1 VPFELH
7 IALRYLLAKRR
18 QAFISLISLI
28 STLGVAVGV
37 TALIVALALMTGLQ
51 NELRDRILGS
61 QAHIYL
67 WKAGGIEDYRAE
79 VRRLDAIPDVT
90 GAAPAIFGKAI
101 ARTSAGDAFIT
112 FKGIDPA
119 LESRVTDLGRAMRRG
134 SLDALA
140 HRSEDAPPPILI
152 GEDLSNQLSAFV
164 GDDVSL
170 ITPEGTL
177 SPMGLIPRTRRFR
190 VAGVF
195 KLGLYEYDSAMGVV
209 SLEDAA
215 SLRGIDQ
222 PDLLELKVR
231 DVYDAPALADRIPDL
246 LGGDYDAEDWADRN
260 QSLFSALWLEKM
272 AISITIGL
280 IVMVAALNI
289 IASLIL
295 LVMEKSR
302 DIAILKTMGA
312 SSRSVMFIF
321 MIQGLVIGLAGTT
334 AGAVLGWS
342 VSRVVDRYKLIRV
355 PTDVY
360 QISHV
365 PFTIVPGDMV
375 VVVVAAVLICFLAT
389 IYPARQA
396 ARLDPVQ
403 ALRFE

>member
-7 IALRYLLAKRR
+7 IAFRYLFAKRR
-18 QAFISLISLI
+18 QAFISMISLI
-28 STLGVAVGV
+28 STIGVAVGV
-37 TALIVALALMTGLQ
+37 TALIVVLALMTGLQ

-67 WKAGGIEDYRAE
+67 WKAGGITDYHAE
-79 VRRLDAIPDVT
+79 VERVRALPGVT

-101 ARTSAGDAFIT
+101 ARTQAGDAFIT
-112 FKGIDPA
+112 FKGIDPS
-119 LESRVTDLGRAMRRG
+119 LEAQVTDLGRAMRRG
-134 SLDALA
+134 RLSALA
-140 HRSEDAPPPILI
+140 HQPEEALPAILI
-152 GEDLSNQLSAFV
+152 GEDLSNQISAFV

-190 VAGVF
+190 VAGTF
-195 KLGLYEYDSAMGVV
+195 KLGLYEYDSAMGVM

-215 SLRGIDQ
+215 SLSGVEEPQ
-222 PDLLELKVR
+222 LLELKVA
-231 DVYDAPALADRIPDL
+231 DVYDAPALADQIPEQ
-246 LGGDYDAEDWADRN
+246 LGEPYDAEDWADRN
-260 QSLFSALWLEKM
+260 QSLFSALWLEKVAM
-272 AISITIGL
+272 SITIGL

-302 DIAILKTMGA
+302 DIGILKTMGA
-312 SSRSVMFIF
+312 SSRSVMWIF
-321 MIQGLVIGLAGTT
+321 MVQGLVIGLVGTS
-334 AGAVLGWS
+334 AGAVLGWTLA
-342 VSRVVDRYKLIRV
+342 RVVDRYQLIPV

-360 QISHV
+360 QISHL
-365 PFTIVPGDMV
+365 PLTIVPLDLIIV
-375 VVVVAAVLICFLAT
+375 VVSAVVICFLAT

-403 ALRFE
+403 ALRYE

>member
-1 VPFELH
+1 MPFELH
-7 IALRYLLAKRR
+7 IAFRYLFAKRR
-18 QAFISLISLI
+18 QAFISMISLI
-28 STLGVAVGV
+28 STIGVAVGV
-37 TALIVALALMTGLQ
+37 TALIVVLALMTGLQ

-67 WKAGGIEDYRAE
+67 WKAGGITDYHAE
-79 VRRLDAIPDVT
+79 VERVRALPGVT

-101 ARTSAGDAFIT
+101 ARTQAGDAFIT
-112 FKGIDPA
+112 FKGIDPS
-119 LESRVTDLGRAMRRG
+119 LEAQVTDLGRAMRRG
-134 SLDALA
+134 RLSALA
-140 HRSEDAPPPILI
+140 HQPEEAPPAILI
-152 GEDLSNQLSAFV
+152 GEDLSNQISAFV

-190 VAGVF
+190 VAGTF
-195 KLGLYEYDSAMGVV
+195 KLGLYEYDSAMGVM

-215 SLRGIDQ
+215 SLSGVEEPQ
-222 PDLLELKVR
+222 LLELKVA
-231 DVYDAPALADRIPDL
+231 DVYDAPALADQIPEQ
-246 LGGDYDAEDWADRN
+246 LGEPYDAEDWADRN
-260 QSLFSALWLEKM
+260 QSLFSALWLEKVAM
-272 AISITIGL
+272 SITIGL

-302 DIAILKTMGA
+302 DIGILKTMGA
-312 SSRSVMFIF
+312 SSRSVMWIF
-321 MIQGLVIGLAGTT
+321 MVQGLVIGLVGTS
-334 AGAVLGWS
+334 AGAVLGWTLA
-342 VSRVVDRYKLIRV
+342 RVVDRYQLIPV

-360 QISHV
+360 QISHL
-365 PFTIVPGDMV
+365 PLTIVPLDLIIV
-375 VVVVAAVLICFLAT
+375 VVSAVVICFLAT

-403 ALRFE
+403 ALRYE

>member
-1 VPFELH
+1 MPFELH
-7 IALRYLLAKRR
+7 IAFRYLFAKRR
-18 QAFISLISLI
+18 QAFISMISLI
-28 STLGVAVGV
+28 STIGVAVGV
-37 TALIVALALMTGLQ
+37 TALIVVLALMTGLQ

-67 WKAGGIEDYRAE
+67 WKAGGITDYHAE
-79 VRRLDAIPDVT
+79 VERVRALPGVT

-101 ARTSAGDAFIT
+101 ARTQAGDAFIT
-112 FKGIDPA
+112 FKGIDPS
-119 LESRVTDLGRAMRRG
+119 LEAQVTDLGRAMRRG
-134 SLDALA
+134 RLSALA
-140 HRSEDAPPPILI
+140 NQPEEALPAILI
-152 GEDLSNQLSAFV
+152 GEDLSNQISAFV

-190 VAGVF
+190 VAGTF
-195 KLGLYEYDSAMGVV
+195 KLGLYEYDSAMGVM

-215 SLRGIDQ
+215 SLSGADEPQ
-222 PDLLELKVR
+222 LLELKVA
-231 DVYDAPALADRIPDL
+231 DVYDAPALADRIPEQ
-246 LGGDYDAEDWADRN
+246 LGEPYDAEDWADRN
-260 QSLFSALWLEKM
+260 QSLFSALWLEKVAM
-272 AISITIGL
+272 SITIGL

-302 DIAILKTMGA
+302 DIGILKTMGA
-312 SSRSVMFIF
+312 SSRSVMWIF
-321 MIQGLVIGLAGTT
+321 MVQGLVIGLVGTS
-334 AGAVLGWS
+334 AGAVLGWTLA
-342 VSRVVDRYKLIRV
+342 RVVDRYQLIPV

-360 QISHV
+360 QISHL
-365 PFTIVPGDMV
+365 PLTIVPLDLIIV
-375 VVVVAAVLICFLAT
+375 VVSAVVICFLAT

-403 ALRFE
+403 ALRYE